1 MKSFYYSAMALIVM
15 VSMMAIGFAQD
26 VITPVTT
33 NDFIALLASSL
44 GGLKGA
50 GALAIAG
57 VVSKLLLHFMG
68 TPLFGDL
75 FKKINGGLKLT
86 IALFLSFISGLIALK
101 TSGVDWGAALI
112 HSSTL
117 SAFVVLSNQV
127 YKQWI
132 EKK

>member
-1 MKSFYYSAMALIVM
+1 MKRFCYIALALAITLAT
-15 VSMMAIGFAQD
+15 MAIGFTQD
-26 VITPVTT
+26 IIPPVTT
-33 NDFIALLASSL
+33 NDFLALLASSL

-75 FKKINGGLKLT
+75 FKKIDGGLKLT
-86 IALFLSFISGLIALK
+86 IALFLSFVSGLIATK
-101 TSGVDWGAALI
+101 MSGLDWGSSLI